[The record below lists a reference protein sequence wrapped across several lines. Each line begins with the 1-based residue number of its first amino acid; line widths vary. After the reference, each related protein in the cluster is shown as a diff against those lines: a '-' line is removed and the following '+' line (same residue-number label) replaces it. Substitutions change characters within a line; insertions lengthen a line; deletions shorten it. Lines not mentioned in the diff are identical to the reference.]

1 MSESPLFRLRDPNPQ
16 IREHTLM
23 ELVFDPDLSYL
34 SVFNSLVTDR
44 DRDVRR
50 TLMLA
55 LGALNHPDTLD
66 ALLQGLLDEDNDVVI
81 AAEHALSKLDH
92 IAQKALWQWSE
103 AEDWTRRRAALQ
115 ALKHFSVR
123 LSQVTPLLSDDIWEV
138 RYHCYLLLGTLQA
151 EADAVLPILREALQQ
166 EEHLQARDGVVYAL
180 GSLQSPAACELLL
193 EQFFSTQDV
202 AYAEVLAQVIEGYGE
217 QAHGAVL
224 RWGIW
229 ASYPAIRA
237 LSAALLSQTQC
248 VELPQVIPPLLLDP
262 SLEVRETA
270 AYALYQATA
279 SPFWELLAGLYRA
292 LSHEQLDIFQSAL
305 ADLLALPEPVLEEKT
320 RYLLAVYDVASGEAS
335 FRHQLITHLKQAEAF
350 SAAQVFI
357 ECLLQSPAEEDVPYL
372 IDVLGSWKVRDAYA
386 AVRSYF
392 SDDEHRL
399 AVAQALCSIAPEE
412 KVWQCFVEQAELE
425 GVALFS
431 FFDLL
436 ATVKEAGSFVV
447 SEALS
452 STSLLRR
459 QAALQAVL
467 KYARRDSTFDLAAFL
482 VQYLGL
488 HPQPEDETLDVL
500 IQMSEALSV
509 LPRACFEVIQKWLTS
524 PSESQRRG
532 ALYALKPH
540 AAVYQDAL
548 QSGLTHELWFVRL
561 VTLELLASLQT
572 PALTQAIRKALTDR
586 DRDVRVLAV
595 SLLGQMR
602 GPERLDWLVDALE
615 NGYREIRAVAARG
628 LASFSAHR
636 TVTEPLMVALMED
649 EAAEVRQAA
658 LETLAHLSFSD
669 FSEVLSEAL
678 AYEED
683 ISVWLSAIRCLA
695 TQDAAEALAWAKRLL
710 AAHSSLE
717 VIQELLPL
725 FEQYLWSTE
734 PLQHALDE
742 LEKRALAESTEIDAL
757 KLALLPLLCRT
768 SPELAK
774 QSLYHEN
781 TQVVAAV
788 ILHLPAALVIAEKI
802 WQKALWRKNHLDI
815 RRAIYV
821 RWAGIDA
828 LWADF
833 SELARQETD
842 LSLRQIVIEQLGQMD
857 IQQALPLCESLFLKH
872 TEQTQSPL
880 IWSLAT
886 YLQHAELETEVL
898 QGLFRVIS
906 RSQNTVRE
914 QVFAMLMRVQGKQ
927 AYRLLQLCLETWDQ
941 ELVFSA
947 IRILPAWGQPALSA
961 LLQLWPDAQLAT
973 QIEVLKA
980 LGRFEQELIQQSF
993 VSLQTPLAQALTVD
1007 ELRPFALEVLAHW
1020 PDEARSFLLQT
1031 LMGLTLISQRTLRY
1045 DLYAGL
1051 ARLYPEESLWA
1062 IFQAANSQLASVRT
1076 RALIRLNLWL
1086 QQTENSE
1093 NLDLHTLLT
1102 YFSEDEAYTVRL
1114 RYYELAFA
1122 NEAPWRR
1129 RLIRALRYD
1138 VPPVQQMCAY
1148 RMGDYFEPEVQEELL
1163 QFWTDAKYAF
1173 RETLLTVFAYHGM
1186 PGLSLDA
1193 LTDYSSTVRK
1203 SAICVVGQ
1211 HRLQAAEAH
1220 LVQYLSQDTSDEVK
1234 EACCWALGFMNS
1246 PQAYEA
1252 LCDVVIS
1259 SHFAL
1264 QYQALRALRY
1274 HLQAASFLLTH
1285 LARLQE
1291 DRELLVVA
1299 LESLSHLAHSLPVD
1313 TSPAP
1318 LIAVI
1323 ELTYDSE
1330 LRKLGA
1336 QVLQQMTSSEALR
1349 YLQQRQLV

>member
-34 SVFNSLVTDR
+34 SVLKGLLTDR

-66 ALLQGLLDEDNDVVI
+66 ALMQGLLDEDNDVVI

-92 IAQKALWQWSE
+92 VAQTALWQWAQ
-103 AEDWTRRRAALQ
+103 AEDWLKRRAALQ
-115 ALKHFSVR
+115 ALKHFSVT
-123 LSQVTPLLSDDIWEV
+123 LSQAMPLLQDEIWEV
-138 RYHCYLLLGTLQA
+138 RYHGYLLLGTLRA
-151 EADAVLPILREALQQ
+151 EAEAVLPVLRHALQH
-166 EEHLQARDGVVYAL
+166 EEHLQARDGVIYAL
-180 GSLQSPAACELLL
+180 GALQTTAACALLL
-193 EQFFSTQDV
+193 EEFLSTQDV
-202 AYAEVLAQVIEGYGE
+202 NYAEVLAQVIEGYGD
-217 QAHGAVL
+217 QAHAAVL
-224 RWGIW
+224 RWGLW
-229 ASYPAIRA
+229 SSYPATRA

-248 VELPQVIPPLLLDP
+248 VELPQMIPPLLLDP
-262 SLEVRETA
+262 VLEVRETA

-292 LSHEQLDIFQSAL
+292 LSHEQTDIFESAL
-305 ADLLALPEPVLEEKT
+305 DDLLALPEPVLEEKT
-320 RYLLAVYDVASGEAS
+320 RHLLAVYDVVPDGTL
-335 FRHQLITHLKQAEAF
+335 RHCLITRLKHAQAF

-357 ECLLQSPAEEDVPYL
+357 ACLLQNPAEEDIPYL
-372 IDVLGSWKVRDAYA
+372 MDVLGTWKIRDAYA
-386 AVRSYF
+386 PIRTYF
-392 SDDEHRL
+392 GQDVHRL
-399 AVAQALCSIAPEE
+399 AAAQALSLIAPEE
-412 KVWQCFVEQAELE
+412 SLWQRFIGQAELAE
-425 GVALFS
+425 AELLS
-431 FFDLL
+431 FFEQL
-436 ATVKEAGSFVV
+436 ATVKEATGFLV
-447 SEALS
+447 SEALYA
-452 STSLLRR
+452 TSLGRR

-467 KYARRDSTFDLAAFL
+467 TRARQDSAFDVSAFL
-482 VQYLGL
+482 VQYLER
-488 HPQPEDETLDVL
+488 HPQPEDETLDTL
-500 IQMSEALSV
+500 IHMSEMLTE
-509 LPRACFEVIQKWLTS
+509 LPTSCFEVMHMWLAS

-540 AAVYQDAL
+540 AAAYQDVL
-548 QSGLTHELWFVRL
+548 QAGLNHELWFVRL
-561 VTLELLASLQT
+561 VTLELLASLET
-572 PALTQAIRKALTDR
+572 PALIREIRKALTDR

-602 GPERLDWLVDALE
+602 VPERLDWLVDALE

-628 LASFSAHR
+628 LASFPPHV

-658 LETLAHLSFSD
+658 LETLAHLKFSD
-669 FSEVLSEAL
+669 FAEVLSEAL
-678 AYEED
+678 AFEED
-683 ISVWLSAIRCLA
+683 VSVWLSAIRCLA
-695 TQDAAEALAWAKRLL
+695 VYNAAEALAWVQRLL
-710 AAHSSLE
+710 THQASLD
-717 VIQELLPL
+717 VIQQLLPL

-734 PLQHALDE
+734 PLQQALDA
-742 LEKRALAESTEIDAL
+742 LERQKAAEPDAIAAL
-757 KLALLPLLCRT
+757 KLALLPLLCRIN
-768 SPELAK
+768 PELAK

-788 ILHLPAALVIAEKI
+788 ILHLPAELVIAEKI
-802 WQKALWRKNHLDI
+802 WQKALWRKNHGDI
-815 RRAIYV
+815 RRAIYI

-828 LWADF
+828 LWDDF

-857 IQQALPLCESLFLKH
+857 VKQALPLCESLFLKH

-886 YLQHAELETEVL
+886 YLQEAELEAEVL

-914 QVFAMLMRVQGKQ
+914 QVFAMLKRVQGEQ
-927 AYRLLQLCLETWDQ
+927 AYRLLQLCLESWDQ

-947 IRILPAWGQPALSA
+947 IRILPAWGTRALSA
-961 LLQLWPDAQLAT
+961 LLQLWPDAQLGT
-973 QIEVLKA
+973 QSEILKA
-980 LGRFEQELIQQSF
+980 LGRFDQELLF
-993 VSLQTPLAQALTVD
+993 PAFACLQTVLAQALTVE
-1007 ELRPFALEVLAHW
+1007 ELRPFALTVLAHW

-1045 DLYAGL
+1045 DLYTGL
-1051 ARLYPEESLWA
+1051 ARLYPEEPIWT
-1062 IFQAANSQLASVRT
+1062 IFQAANSQLASVRA
-1076 RALIRLNLWL
+1076 RALMRLNIGL
-1086 QQTENSE
+1086 QQTDIAKHLE
-1093 NLDLHTLLT
+1093 LHTLLT

-1122 NEAPWRR
+1122 NEPAWRR

-1138 VPPVQQMCAY
+1138 VLPVQQMCAY
-1148 RMGDYFEPEVQEELL
+1148 RLGDYFEPEVQEELL
-1163 QFWTDAKYAF
+1163 QFWTDAKYTF
-1173 RETLLTVFAYHGM
+1173 KETLLTVFAYQGM

-1193 LTDYSSTVRK
+1193 LADYSSTVRK

-1220 LVQYLSQDTSDEVK
+1220 LVQYLSHDTSDEVK

-1246 PQAYEA
+1246 PQAYET
-1252 LCDVVIS
+1252 LCEVVVA

-1274 HLQAASFLLTH
+1274 HTQAASFLLTH
-1285 LARLQE
+1285 LDRLQE
-1291 DRELLVVA
+1291 DRELLAVA
-1299 LESLSHLAHSLPVD
+1299 LESLIYLAHSLPVD

-1330 LRKLGA
+1330 LRRLGA
-1336 QVLQQMTSSEALR
+1336 QVLQKMASSEALH
-1349 YLQQRQLV
+1349 YLRQRQLV